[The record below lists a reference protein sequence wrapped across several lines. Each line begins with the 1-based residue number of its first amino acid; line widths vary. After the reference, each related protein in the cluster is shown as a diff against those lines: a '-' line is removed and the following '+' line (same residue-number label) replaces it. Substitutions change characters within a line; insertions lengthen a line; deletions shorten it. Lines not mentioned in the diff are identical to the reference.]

1 MPHVVLVRDPR
12 YPIGGFETWVETLAA
27 KLPQRGIDVTL
38 LAPRTDGEVLEVLAR
53 QAANGEHGVVFT
65 GGYPYLYVAGI
76 NLLSSPWI
84 PVPVL
89 HGCDPG
95 AAEWMAV
102 GPPRKIIVP
111 TSELAAMLEPLLTAR
126 VGRLR
131 APGRIEV
138 ISHGVP
144 ALAEVPKLERDP
156 ELPLRVAIVSR
167 FEDDRKR
174 AFDYVRIVDSCA
186 ALPLEFTLIGD
197 GNALPAMRARLGNR
211 ARFTGAIPPARV
223 YEELL
228 LADVMLA
235 AASSEPFGLAVMEA
249 FACGC
254 AVIAADGGPSLCE
267 RTLEGGG
274 KVVSVGDIDAF
285 VRELE
290 AFTRNFPLVR
300 QIGRRGHAVVRD
312 RYSADRMADAYART
326 GALPALAAEPQVAS
340 ADVPHSRGGA
350 PADAPRAHGQLAEGV
365 FVKRVGVI
373 VPCFNQGSQQTSYP
387 IVPSTLPGKH
397 ITYNMP
403 TMLADRGYTWRVC
416 THRPAVAASR
426 P

>member
-27 KLPQRGIDVTL
+27 KLSEHSIEVTL
-38 LAPRTDGEVLEVLAR
+38 LAPRTDGEVLEELAR
-53 QAANGEHGVVFT
+53 RAANGEHGVVFT

-76 NLLSSPWI
+76 NLLGSPWI
-84 PVPVL
+84 AVPVL
-89 HGCDPG
+89 HGRDPG

-111 TSELAAMLEPLLTAR
+111 TSELAAMLKPLLTAR
-126 VGRLR
+126 LGRLR
-131 APGRIEV
+131 MRGRIEV
-138 ISHGVP
+138 IPHGVLVP
-144 ALAEVPKLERDP
+144 AEVPKLERDP

-167 FEDDRKR
+167 FEDDVKR
-174 AFDYVRIVDSCA
+174 AFDYVGIVNSCA

-211 ARFTGAIPPARV
+211 ARFTGAIPAARV

-228 LADVMLA
+228 IADVVLS
-235 AASSEPFGLAVMEA
+235 ASSSEAFGLAVMEA

-254 AVIAADGGPSLCE
+254 AVIVADAGPSLRE

-290 AFTRNFPLVR
+290 AFTRNLPLVR
-300 QIGRRGHAVVRD
+300 QIGSRGHAIVRD
-312 RYSADRMADAYART
+312 QYSADRMADTYAELVRSLHSRPNRKWRPPMYRT
-326 GALPALAAEPQVAS
+326 PAEALPRTLRGRIVNWLRALS
-340 ADVPHSRGGA
+340 
-350 PADAPRAHGQLAEGV
+350 
-365 FVKRVGVI
+365 
-373 VPCFNQGSQQTSYP
+373 
-387 IVPSTLPGKH
+387 
-397 ITYNMP
+397 
-403 TMLADRGYTWRVC
+403 
-416 THRPAVAASR
+416 
-426 P
+426 